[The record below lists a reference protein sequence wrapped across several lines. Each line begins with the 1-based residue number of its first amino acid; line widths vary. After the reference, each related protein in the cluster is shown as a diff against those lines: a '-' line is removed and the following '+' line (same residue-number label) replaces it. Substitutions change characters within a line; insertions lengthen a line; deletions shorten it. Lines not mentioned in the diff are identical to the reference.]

1 MEYTLV
7 DTGIWLAMFDP
18 RDQHQERI
26 EEISEYLEI
35 CYLVLPWPTLYEALR
50 TRLSRN
56 RKALQQF
63 ELYLKRPNMSFLDDE
78 PYRETALELCFSSS
92 LRANRPLSMVD
103 CLIRLILEDI
113 NVKINYLATFNNG
126 DFIDICLKR
135 QIDII

>member
-1 MEYTLV
+1 MESTLV

-18 RDQHQERI
+18 RDQHQARI
-26 EEISEYLEI
+26 EEILEPLERS
-35 CYLVLPWPTLYEALR
+35 YLVLPWPTLYETLR

-63 ELYLKRPNMSFLDDE
+63 ELYLQRPNMTFLDDE

-92 LRANRPLSMVD
+92 LRAHRPLSMVD

-113 NVKINYLATFNNG
+113 NVKIHYLATFNSG